1 VSGVEAAD
9 WRALGTGVRLLVF
22 DGELEPARRV
32 VADLLDDV
40 DRAYSRFRPD
50 SELSRLNA
58 MAGKPMSISPL
69 FGLAVEA
76 GLRAGHLS
84 DGLVDPTVGR
94 AMRAIGYDRDFG
106 RALTSPD
113 PLVLRLGPIP
123 GWQAVHYDRVRGLVT
138 LARGVELDLGSTGKA
153 LAADLCAAAALAATG
168 RGGVLVSLGG
178 DIATAGDIPDGGW
191 RVLVADESSTPTDA
205 DGEVIA
211 IHGGALATS
220 GTTARRWTRGGVA
233 LHHLIDPRTG
243 LPAEGPWRTASV
255 VAASCV
261 DANIAAT
268 AAIVR
273 GRSAVP
279 WLDGLGLAARL
290 VAVSGQAVRL
300 GGWPEPIEG
309 RASEATDRAESRAP
323 RPAPATA

>member
-1 VSGVEAAD
+1 MSGVQAAD
-9 WRALGTGVRLLVF
+9 WRALGTSVHLLVT
-22 DGELEPARRV
+22 DGELEPARRA
-32 VADLLDDV
+32 VADLLDEV

-58 MAGKPMSISPL
+58 AGGQPMAVSPL
-69 FGLAVEA
+69 FGTAIETA
-76 GLRAGHLS
+76 LRAGRLS

-94 AMRAIGYDRDFG
+94 AMRAVGYDADFSRVAARG
-106 RALTSPD
+106 EPLT
-113 PLVLRLGPIP
+113 LRLEPIP
-123 GWQAVHYDRVRGLVT
+123 GWQAVRYDASHHSVT

-153 LAADLCAAAALAATG
+153 LAADLCAAAALTAMG

-178 DIATAGDIPDGGW
+178 DIATAGDPPDGGW
-191 RVLVADESSTPTDA
+191 RVLAADDSSTPADA
-205 DGEVIA
+205 DGEVVA
-211 IHGGALATS
+211 IRGGALATS
-220 GTTARRWTRGGVA
+220 GTTSRRWTRGGVT

-255 VAASCV
+255 VAATCV

-279 WLDGLGLAARL
+279 WLEGLGMAARL
-290 VAVSGQAVRL
+290 VSSSGQVVRL
-300 GGWPEPIEG
+300 AGWPTPLAG
-309 RASEATDRAESRAP
+309 MAAVGVGAGA
-323 RPAPATA
+323 

>member
-1 VSGVEAAD
+1 MASSN
-9 WRALGTGVRLLVF
+9 R
-22 DGELEPARRV
+22 PAGSSTT
-32 VADLLDDV
+32 LLDDV

-58 MAGKPMSISPL
+58 MAGKPMAVSPL
-69 FGLAVEA
+69 FGLAIEA
-76 GLRAGHLS
+76 GLRAGRLS

-113 PLVLRLGPIP
+113 PLVLRLEPIP
-123 GWQAVHYDRVRGLVT
+123 GWQAVHYDRVAPRR
-138 LARGVELDLGSTGKA
+138 LARPGRGARPRLDRQGARCRPLRGGRPRRDGPWRRPREPRWRHRDRRRRPGRRLARPRRRRELD
-153 LAADLCAAAALAATG
+153 ADRC
-168 RGGVLVSLGG
+168 RRRS
-178 DIATAGDIPDGGW
+178 DRDPRW
-191 RVLVADESSTPTDA
+191 
-205 DGEVIA
+205 
-211 IHGGALATS
+211 GARDV
-220 GTTARRWTRGGVA
+220 GHDRRRWTRGGVT

-290 VAVSGQAVRL
+290 VAVAGQVVRL
-300 GGWPEPIEG
+300 GGWPEPIDR
-309 RASEATDRAESRAP
+309 RAWEATDRAASPASS
-323 RPAPATA
+323 PAPATA

>member
-1 VSGVEAAD
+1 MTVEGAD
-9 WRALGTGVRLLVF
+9 WRALGTDVRILITGG
-22 DGELEPARRV
+22 DLEPARGA
-32 VADLLDDV
+32 VARLLDDV

-50 SELSRLNA
+50 SELARLNA
-58 MAGKPMSISPL
+58 MGGRPMAVGPL
-69 FGLAVEA
+69 FGLAIEA
-76 GLRAGHLS
+76 ALRAGRQS

-106 RALTSPD
+106 RALSGPD
-113 PLVLRLGPIP
+113 PIVLRLEPVP
-123 GWQAVHYDRVRGLVT
+123 GWRAVHYDSVGRIAS

-153 LAADLCAAAALAATG
+153 LAADLSAAAALEAMG

-178 DIATAGDIPDGGW
+178 DISTAGDVPRGGW
-191 RVLVADESSTPTDA
+191 RVLAADVSTTPSDA

-220 GTTARRWTRGGVA
+220 GTAARRWTRGGIVI
-233 LHHLIDPRTG
+233 HHLVDPRTG
-243 LPAEGPWRTASV
+243 LPADGPWRTASV
-255 VAASCV
+255 VAATCV

-290 VAVSGQAVRL
+290 VSTSGRVVRL
-300 GGWPEPIEG
+300 GGWPEPIEE
-309 RASEATDRAESRAP
+309 RAVTPSAVPS
-323 RPAPATA
+323 PARSTA